1 MSEHHTF
8 SVKDAV
14 EFGVNKSILLH
25 NFRFWLG
32 INQRNG
38 ECQREEATWTFLTA
52 ERIAS
57 AHAYMSASSVS
68 RWLSELVKAGKIIRY
83 QFGKSN
89 DRTYWYTMPEYVS
102 KNSIFYPKNAD
113 NADETNEHAIS
124 QSDKSISQ
132 SDKSISQSDKSLRF
146 LNKDTNININTNTNT
161 TFAANLMNEI
171 NLEMNLSDAK
181 TLNHHKI
188 KSIEILPDVWIKK
201 TCRWK
206 GLTDEI
212 EIFDVVESF
221 LLNILAQESDAKSR
235 GALLVEFSFDKLTAK
250 LNTWVS
256 RYANQKRVDSA
267 HANKFKTKKQVAL
280 SPAEA
285 FRENHNFCWEG
296 DVDELSYTKNL

>member
-8 SVKDAV
+8 SVTDAV

-38 ECQREEATWTFLTA
+38 ECQREGATWTFLTA

-68 RWLSELVKAGKIIRY
+68 RWLSELVKSGKIIRY

-89 DRTYWYTMPEYVS
+89 DRTYWYSMPEYIS
-102 KNSIFYPKNAD
+102 KNSVFYPKN
-113 NADETNEHAIS
+113 NNNGDETNDHAIS

-132 SDKSISQSDKSLRF
+132 SDKSISQSDKSLRY
-146 LNKDTNININTNTNT
+146 LNKDSLININTNT
-161 TFAANLMNEI
+161 TFAGNLMNKI
-171 NLEMNLSDAK
+171 NLEMGLSDAK

-188 KSIEILPDVWIKK
+188 KSIKIMPELWIKK

-206 GLTDEI
+206 GLVDDN

-221 LLNILAQESDAKSR
+221 LLNVLAQESDAEKR
-235 GALLVEFSFDKLTAK
+235 GALLFEFSFDKLTAK

-256 RYANQKRVDSA
+256 RYVNQKRVDSA
-267 HANKFKTKKQVAL
+267 HANKFRAQKQGAL

-285 FRENHNFCWEG
+285 FRENHNVCWEG